1 MILEHLGLIMVL
13 KSPESLGKTLEDLG
27 ERWKA
32 YGLSKMMVLLYKAS
46 VKTVK

>member
-32 YGLSKMMVLLYKAS
+32 YGLSKNDGIIVQS
-46 VKTVK
+46 FF